1 MRVLIQ
7 RVSSSQVSVDGLVIG
22 KISRGLNLLVG
33 ISTTDTE
40 AEVDWM
46 ASKCLDLRLF
56 PSIKGDKFDLSIR
69 DIGGEILVVSQFTL
83 YADCQKGRRP
93 SLSQAAS
100 PARAEELYLKF
111 VDKLRASGLTIE
123 TGEFGANMQVA
134 IENEGPVTILL
145 EKEST
150 TK

>member
-7 RVSSSQVSVDGLVIG
+7 RVKSSQVSVDGLVIG
-22 KISRGLNLLVG
+22 KIRRGLNLLLG
-33 ISTTDTE
+33 ISTNDTE
-40 AEVDWM
+40 IEVDWM
-46 ASKCLDLRLF
+46 VSKCLDLRLF
-56 PSIKGDKFDLSIR
+56 PGFEGEKFDLSIC

-111 VDKLRASGLTIE
+111 VEKLRASGLTVE
-123 TGEFGANMQVA
+123 TGQFGANMQVA
-134 IENEGPVTILL
+134 IANDGPVTIWL
-145 EKEST
+145 EREST
-150 TK
+150 AK